1 MSLAE
6 LLNTINAPMATVMV
20 VFLSITGLWF
30 TIKTKAVQFTM
41 VGEMFRLLFKTDNGR
56 LAQAPG
62 TTPAAQAPG
71 TLPAAQ
77 ATGTTPAA
85 QASGIIPSA
94 QSSAHP
100 SAHPAAQSSAHP
112 AAQAPGTL
120 PGPTP
125 AAQAPGPTPAA
136 QSSAQSSAQSTAQ
149 SSRST
154 RRISSFQAFM
164 VSLASR
170 VGTGNL
176 AGVATAIVV
185 GGPGAIFWMWVM
197 ALIGSVNTFI
207 ECTLAQL
214 FKSRGKDSFIG
225 GPAWYITK
233 GLHKRWFACIF
244 AVAIIAQFGLTNN
257 MVQAN
262 TISSAF
268 GEAFHIPPVLMAIA
282 LCVLSLAVVFGG
294 IQRISKVCSYI
305 VPFMALA
312 YLGIALWIVVTNIT
326 AIPKVLGIIVGSA
339 FGFRQAAGGAVGM
352 AILMGFKRGI
362 FSNEAGEGS
371 APNAAAT
378 ADISHPVKQGLIQ
391 TLGVFTDTLVVCT
404 CTALIILCSGL
415 YDSGANGIELTQAAL
430 SHHIG
435 PAGKFIVAICIFFFA
450 FSSIIGNY
458 YYGECNITFLCNGW
472 KHSGKAIFAYRLVL
486 GVLIF
491 VGSLMTIELVWALVD
506 FCMVIMTV
514 CNLIA
519 ILLLGRWAIRLL
531 DDYRSQRKA
540 GRDPVYHSS
549 TIPEISGE
557 TECWD

>member
-20 VFLSITGLWF
+20 VLLSITGLWF

-62 TTPAAQAPG
+62 T
-71 TLPAAQ
+71 LPAAQ

-100 SAHPAAQSSAHP
+100 SGTLPAAQSAAQSSAHP
-112 AAQAPGTL
+112 SSTL
-120 PGPTP
+120 PT
-125 AAQAPGPTPAA
+125 
-136 QSSAQSSAQSTAQ
+136 AQSTAQ

-450 FSSIIGNY
+450 FSSVIGNY

>member
-1 MSLAE
+1 MVLSASDSDIATLLKKHHICRLRLSRREKTEEMSLAE

-20 VFLSITGLWF
+20 VLLSITGLWF

-56 LAQAPG
+56 LAQAP
-62 TTPAAQAPG
+62 A
-71 TLPAAQ
+71 
-77 ATGTTPAA
+77 
-85 QASGIIPSA
+85 A

-100 SAHPAAQSSAHP
+100 SAQSSA
-112 AAQAPGTL
+112 Q
-120 PGPTP
+120 TP
-125 AAQAPGPTPAA
+125 DTTPAA
-136 QSSAQSSAQSTAQ
+136 QSSAQPSAQPSAQSSSTLPTAQSTAQ
-149 SSRST
+149 SSRSP

-326 AIPKVLGIIVGSA
+326 AIPKVMGIIVGSA

-430 SHHIG
+430 SYHIG

-450 FSSIIGNY
+450 FSSVIGNY

-531 DDYRSQRKA
+531 DDYRNQRKA

>member
-20 VFLSITGLWF
+20 VLLSITGLWF
-30 TIKTKAVQFTM
+30 TFKTKAVQFTM

-62 TTPAAQAPG
+62 TLPGATPAAQ
-71 TLPAAQ
+71 
-77 ATGTTPAA
+77 TPAA
-85 QASGIIPSA
+85 QSAA

-100 SAHPAAQSSAHP
+100 SAQSSAQAPGTTPSAYPAAQAPGTTPAAQSSAHP
-112 AAQAPGTL
+112 
-120 PGPTP
+120 
-125 AAQAPGPTPAA
+125 
-136 QSSAQSSAQSTAQ
+136 SAQSSRTTSR
-149 SSRST
+149 SSRSSRSSRGT

-450 FSSIIGNY
+450 FSSVIGNY

>member
-20 VFLSITGLWF
+20 VLLSITGLWF

-71 TLPAAQ
+71 T
-77 ATGTTPAA
+77 T
-85 QASGIIPSA
+85 
-94 QSSAHP
+94 
-100 SAHPAAQSSAHP
+100 PAAQSSAQASGTIP
-112 AAQAPGTL
+112 AAQAPGT
-120 PGPTP
+120 
-125 AAQAPGPTPAA
+125 TPAA
-136 QSSAQSSAQSTAQ
+136 QSSAQSSAQPSAQPSSTLPTAQ

-268 GEAFHIPPVLMAIA
+268 GEAFHIPPVLMAIT

-326 AIPKVLGIIVGSA
+326 VIPKVLGIIVGSA

-450 FSSIIGNY
+450 FSSVIGNY